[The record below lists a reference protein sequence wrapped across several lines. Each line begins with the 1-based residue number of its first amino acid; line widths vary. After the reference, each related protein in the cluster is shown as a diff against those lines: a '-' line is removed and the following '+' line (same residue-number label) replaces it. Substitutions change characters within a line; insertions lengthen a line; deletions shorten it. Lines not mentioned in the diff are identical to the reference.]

1 MSKKELYTGPAA
13 CIHLGACRRYAAI
26 VRNITGNSVR
36 RGCNE
41 KECSMYQSRAQLEE
55 EINEFL
61 ADKKKF
67 LREEMTAQ
75 YIPYN
80 EIVSEAINGIY
91 VDVDNM
97 LK

>member
-41 KECSMYQSRAQLEE
+41 KECSMYLSRADLEE
-55 EINEFL
+55 YINAYL
-61 ADKKKF
+61 ANRKAF
-67 LREEMTAQ
+67 LRAEMTAQ

-80 EIVSEAINGIY
+80 EIVSEAINNIY
-91 VDVDNM
+91 IDIDNI